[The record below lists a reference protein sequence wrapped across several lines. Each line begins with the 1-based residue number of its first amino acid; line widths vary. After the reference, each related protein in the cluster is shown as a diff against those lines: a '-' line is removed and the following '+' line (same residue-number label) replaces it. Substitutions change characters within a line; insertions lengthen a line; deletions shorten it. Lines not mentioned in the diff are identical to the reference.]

1 MGPSVPLRVG
11 LSWLATQTTRTG
23 SIDPMA
29 LVTFMDFLPT
39 PVEARQALIAESPC
53 PAGNPVTDNMLA
65 GLAETLADESGLPTP
80 AWCVEVEPLPEPLPM
95 EGTPQMLAEQRE
107 TALPRFRARGITMPR
122 GSLFRDRPAMDAR

>member
-80 AWCVEVEPLPEPLPM
+80 AWCAGVEPLPEPLPM

-122 GSLFRDRPAMDAR
+122 GSLFRDRPATDAR